1 MTFKGWPER
10 ATGITLREAI
20 ETSKQI
26 SPISSGS
33 EAIDFLLD
41 GGYRVGE
48 IVEIFGESNTGK
60 TQLAMQA
67 ALSCASRGF
76 SVLFVDTEGTFRP
89 ERLESMARAKGW
101 GVGEILPLVYRLRA
115 ADASAQFEALT
126 LVNTR
131 RELKDCRMT
140 IVDTVTKNFSIQYPG
155 RTNLPK
161 RQGLLDAYLSEI
173 GRSAFID
180 GMAVLLTNR
189 VTSFS
194 TAAGSR
200 EVHIGGDTLS
210 QMVHRTIH
218 LTRRGEKVRAALV
231 VGDVEVN
238 SREAVINERGF
249 N

>member
-1 MTFKGWPER
+1 MSFNGWPEG
-10 ATGITLREAI
+10 AFNITLREAI
-20 ETSKQI
+20 EISKRH

-41 GGYRVGE
+41 GGYRAGE
-48 IVEIFGESNTGK
+48 IVEVFGESKTGK

-67 ALSCASRGF
+67 ALSCAARGF

-101 GVGEILPLVYRLRA
+101 DVEELLRLVYRQRSV
-115 ADASAQFEALT
+115 DASAQFEALS
-126 LVNTR
+126 LVNSKS
-131 RELKDCRMT
+131 ELKECRMT
-140 IVDTVTKNFSIQYPG
+140 IVDTVTKNFSLQYPG

-173 GRSAFID
+173 GRSAFIN

-194 TAAGSR
+194 SATGTR
-200 EVHIGGDTLS
+200 EAHIGGDTLN
-210 QMVHRTIH
+210 QMVHKTIH
-218 LTRRGEKVRAALV
+218 LTRRGEKVRAVIV
-231 VGDVEVN
+231 VGGVEVK
-238 SREAVINERGF
+238 SSEATISERGF